1 MDKKLKTKRPLH
13 QSRLCSTTN
22 ITFNQRLLLDA
33 INKKNT
39 PEYNT
44 FKTVEEL
51 QELSL
56 VLTQKQLKPT
66 NVGDQEVI
74 DEIGDVLIRLEM
86 LLKKYDPNLV
96 KKRINYK
103 LSKFSE
109 YITKYENI

>member
-1 MDKKLKTKRPLH
+1 MMSKNPKINHNLQQVTNFSYKDKK
-13 QSRLCSTTN
+13 
-22 ITFNQRLLLDA
+22 LLDA

-66 NVGDQEVI
+66 KVGDQEVI

-96 KKRINYK
+96 RKRINYK

>member
-1 MDKKLKTKRPLH
+1 MEKKQKPKRPLH

-22 ITFNQRLLLDA
+22 LTFDQRLLLDA
-33 INKKNT
+33 ISKKNT

-66 NVGDQEVI
+66 KVSDQEVI

-86 LLKKYDPNLV
+86 LLKNYDLNLV
-96 KKRINYK
+96 KKRIDYK

-109 YITKYENI
+109 YVTKYNNI